1 MFFNGSLEFYK
12 EREKVREFLERLDY
26 QILELYH
33 GPLAD
38 IGSLFFIQ
46 KSA

>member
-1 MFFNGSLEFYK
+1 VFINGSLDFYK
-12 EREKVREFLERLDY
+12 EGEKVREFLERLDY
-26 QILELYH
+26 QILELDH
-33 GPLAD
+33 GPLVD